1 LLLKLKFV
9 GESKRLFKYEIQ
21 PTVITP
27 EKPATATKPITPA
40 ITDLED
46 ILAKVKTEDLRIT
59 RLPSADGTLR
69 TIFMPTHHYLC
80 EAEGTVIEADIVAF
94 DGKDQNGN
102 PIRVNYFPELK
113 TPAHKAKQDAFAK
126 KKKLLEE
133 KTEIMELVD
142 IWEVKAESQ
151 KELIDNAFDIQDRR
165 DRRELHKAKMQG
177 VNAMNKMRLKLLT
190 ED

>member
-1 LLLKLKFV
+1 MKLKLKFV
-9 GESKRLFKYEIQ
+9 GESKGLFKYEIQ
-21 PTVITP
+21 PTVITA

-40 ITDLED
+40 VTDLDD
-46 ILAKVKTEDLRIT
+46 ILAKVKAEDLRIT
-59 RLPSADGTLR
+59 RLPSVDGTLR

-80 EAEGTVIEADIVAF
+80 EVEDTVIEADIVAF
-94 DGKDQNGN
+94 DGKDKDGN
-102 PIRVNYFPELK
+102 SVRVNYFPELK

-177 VNAMNKMRLKLLT
+177 ITAMNKMRLKLLT

>member
-1 LLLKLKFV
+1 MLLKLKFV
-9 GESKRLFKYEIQ
+9 GESKGLFKYEIQ

-40 ITDLED
+40 VTDLDD
-46 ILAKVKTEDLRIT
+46 ILAKVKAEDLRIT

-80 EAEGTVIEADIVAF
+80 EAEGTVIDAEIVAF
-94 DGKDQNGN
+94 DGKDKDGI
-102 PIRVNYFPELK
+102 PVRVNFFPELK

-126 KKKLLEE
+126 KKKQLEE
-133 KTEIMELVD
+133 KAEILGLVD
-142 IWEVKAESQ
+142 IWEIKGETQ
-151 KELIDNAFDIQDRR
+151 MELIDGAFNIQDRR
-165 DRRELHKAKMQG
+165 DRRELHKAKLQG
-177 VNAMNKMRLKLLT
+177 VNQMNKMRLKLLT